1 MQEFHAKH
9 NANLPHTVPES
20 TPIVNYIERLGEG
33 SCHYDVSLAP
43 NKLFVKIPNSIFEFH
58 LKPRLLEFYCLL
70 SYLCYSAPEQ
80 ELPILTIR
88 SEIIRYTNI
97 KINKDSINTYLNYLQ
112 QLGLIKRIGKFYTIT
127 PNPHLPRRCGESPD
141 RVPSILSPRSNL
153 RVISTEVA
161 QITSKV
167 NRNNYTQPKANY
179 TPFYITI
186 YNQNTKQGSMALEFY
201 FASKL
206 YNKHHPDK
214 VCSDLNISRKTY
226 YTYLQD
232 LITKKIVLRHKLNYK
247 TYHYTNDYRIIL
259 HDDSVSVMEAR
270 YDYRKLGWEED
281 KQRKLE
287 LQRSKAKIGELLTD
301 YKTPHSRLWFKSS
314 MARIMQEYGINYIKS
329 FDTWDPKDAYL
340 IVQELEQQYRISG
353 TKLTAAIIVKGI
365 QNAYNWT
372 KIIDRIHAKRKREE
386 HKEYIR
392 SCNSRYFMDYI

>member
-1 MQEFHAKH
+1 MQDLDPKH
-9 NANLPHTVPES
+9 NANLPHIVSES

-33 SCHYDVSLAP
+33 SAHYDVSLAP

-97 KINKDSINTYLNYLQ
+97 KINKDSINTYLNDLQ
-112 QLGLIKRIGKFYTIT
+112 ELGLIKRIGKHYTII
-127 PNPHLPRRCGESPD
+127 PNPPCIVPEKGRMSTDTGYRRCRE
-141 RVPSILSPRSNL
+141 
-153 RVISTEVA
+153 STEVA
-161 QITSKV
+161 PITSKV
-167 NRNNYTQPKANY
+167 NRNIYTQPKTNY

-186 YNQNTKQGSMALEFY
+186 YNHNTKQGSMALEFY
-201 FASKL
+201 LASKP
-206 YNKHHPDK
+206 YNRHYPDK
-214 VCSDLNISRKTY
+214 VCTDLNISRKTY

-232 LITKKIVLRHKLNYK
+232 LITKKIVQRHKLNYK

-259 HDDSVSVMEAR
+259 YDDSVQVMEAR

-281 KQRKLE
+281 KQRKQE
-287 LQRSKAKIGELLTD
+287 LQRSKAKVGELLTN
-301 YKTPHSRLWFKSS
+301 YITPHSRQWFKSP
-314 MARIMQEYGINYIKS
+314 MARIMQEYGINYIQA
-329 FDTWDPKDAYL
+329 FNAWDPKDAYL

-353 TKLTAAIIVKGI
+353 TKLTAALIVKGI

-392 SCNSRYFMDYI
+392 SCNSRYMLDYI